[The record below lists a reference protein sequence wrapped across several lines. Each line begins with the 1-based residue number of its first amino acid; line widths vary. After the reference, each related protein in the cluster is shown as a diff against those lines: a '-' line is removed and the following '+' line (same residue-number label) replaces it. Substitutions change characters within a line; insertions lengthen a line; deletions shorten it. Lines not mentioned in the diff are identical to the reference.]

1 MWYKK
6 ITKMKDTKE
15 IYLQEFLEQEIR
27 QKMDEDS
34 SESKLSE
41 RENER
46 LGQAIVEGVIQGLSI
61 EELAEICCC
70 SPSTFK
76 RRFADQY
83 NVSPHR
89 WILQCRIRLACRIL
103 STTDISIA
111 EVAVSCGFINTSHF
125 IAKFKHH
132 IGSTPH
138 QYRAQNRRL
147 PNG

>member
-1 MWYKK
+1 MKK
-6 ITKMKDTKE
+6 VTD
-15 IYLQEFLEQEIR
+15 IYSAELLEQEIR
-27 QKMDEDS
+27 QQMDEDS
-34 SESKLSE
+34 AESKLSE

-76 RRFADQY
+76 RRFVDQY

-111 EVAVSCGFINTSHF
+111 DVASTCGFINTSHF
-125 IAKFKHH
+125 IAKFKRHMEM
-132 IGSTPH
+132 TPL
-138 QYRAQNRRL
+138 QYRVHSRI
-147 PNG
+147 

>member
-1 MWYKK
+1 
-6 ITKMKDTKE
+6 MKNIKE
-15 IYLQEFLEQEIR
+15 IYPQEFLEQEIR

-34 SESKLSE
+34 SESKLSD

-46 LGQAIVEGVIQGLSI
+46 LEQAIVEGVIQGLSI

-76 RRFADQY
+76 RRFVDQY

-103 STTDISIA
+103 SLTDISIS
-111 EVAVSCGFINTSHF
+111 EVASTCGFINTSHF
-125 IAKFKHH
+125 IAKFKHFA
-132 IGSTPH
+132 GTTPH
-138 QYRAQNRRL
+138 QYRIQNKRL